1 MSLPSNLIT
10 EFVRITNDTEKPN
23 KETTVYGTIVKDGSI
38 TYARLD
44 GSDVLTP
51 VSATADTQHG
61 ERVTVLIK
69 NHTATVTGNISSPA
83 ARTGDV
89 QQLEETV
96 ETINVDYATVNNKLN
111 ATNAELDNLEVTH
124 GNFET
129 LTTQKFDALDARID
143 DLNVKIEGLSGGSDN
158 VVEF

>member
-1 MSLPSNLIT
+1 M
-10 EFVRITNDTEKPN
+10 
-23 KETTVYGTIVKDGSI
+23 
-38 TYARLD
+38 
-44 GSDVLTP
+44 
-51 VSATADTQHG
+51 
-61 ERVTVLIK
+61 
-69 NHTATVTGNISSPA
+69 TGNISSPA

-124 GNFET
+124 GNFEM

-143 DLNVKIEGLSGGSDN
+143 DLLLWYTP
-158 VVEF
+158 VVVFF